1 MALIR
6 NDVVAEIVEVFLAV
20 EEGVHHAGDTFG
32 CDHDGPGQLFAFA
45 AGLAAEQAFHQV
57 AHHLVI
63 AVEPVEG
70 AGEGVGEAE
79 AANEIA
85 HGDLAVAQ
93 LRFQEAVAVALERV
107 EEDLAIRRLNHRL
120 EVVGVH
126 RLVEG
131 YNLEVFVRAHANA
144 LHPGVLGDGRVRQEG
159 NSHSVVSIRR
169 R

>member
-1 MALIR
+1 MALVR

-20 EEGVHHAGDTFG
+20 EECVHHAGDTFG
-32 CDHDGPGQLFAFA
+32 RDHDGPGQLFAFA
-45 AGLAAEQAFHQV
+45 AGLTAEQAFHQV

-93 LRFQEAVAVALERV
+93 LRFQEAVAVALEGV
-107 EEDLAIRRLNHRL
+107 EKDLAIRRLNHCL